1 MELAKKK
8 PIVCDAERAINRVK
22 WGQLDEKIK
31 WERKNNEV
39 RGSCHKRE
47 PFVTTLQTNFLE
59 TLQTHI
65 KVFRKSICC

>member
-39 RGSCHKRE
+39 RGSCHKTE
-47 PFVTTLQTNFLE
+47 PFVNMF
-59 TLQTHI
+59 
-65 KVFRKSICC
+65 